1 MTSGPTATTAPNVS
15 SDAFWPHR
23 RFYRKVRFLRIQ
35 QDGSEFVRLSVDGG
49 FVVVGVPVVMST
61 DAVQRGAVLRY
72 SIGTF
77 LGRETPLPTRHARA
91 NLSLRIPKEL
101 FSPRRAVEGGGG
113 VEGWKKPRE
122 HYLGQNLRSRLARD
136 RPPP

>member
-1 MTSGPTATTAPNVS
+1 
-15 SDAFWPHR
+15 
-23 RFYRKVRFLRIQ
+23 LRIQ
-35 QDGSEFVRLSVDGG
+35 QDGSESVRLSVDGG

-101 FSPRRAVEGGGG
+101 FRPGERLKVEVVSRDGRSPESTIWDRTYEA
-113 VEGWKKPRE
+113 GW
-122 HYLGQNLRSRLARD
+122 LGTAPHLEPLSD
-136 RPPP
+136 